1 VPLEHAL
8 SLVKHLVQMKTTNL
22 ELEAYVKEMQ
32 AKLRENGVPV
42 PSMVKPEKTGLEKKA
57 KDSVLSDDDFSG
69 DSYDSDDSENLD
81 PVAGKGLLE

>member
-1 VPLEHAL
+1 MPLEHAL

-42 PSMVKPEKTGLEKKA
+42 PSMVKPEKTGRA
-57 KDSVLSDDDFSG
+57 KDEVQDNDDLSA
-69 DSYDSDDSENLD
+69 DSYDSEDSDNLD